1 MNDKN
6 KTMWWL
12 RLIALIVWIFATII
26 TCAGVWNYC
35 PEGFVKGVAVVL
47 LLGNGY
53 AIYRL
58 ARELKK
64 NE

>member
-1 MNDKN
+1 MDKN
-6 KTMWWL
+6 KIMWWL
-12 RLIALIVWIFATII
+12 NVIAILAWVFATVT

-35 PEGFVKGVAVVL
+35 PEAFVKVVAVAL
-47 LLGNGY
+47 FLGNGY
-53 AIYRL
+53 AIYCM